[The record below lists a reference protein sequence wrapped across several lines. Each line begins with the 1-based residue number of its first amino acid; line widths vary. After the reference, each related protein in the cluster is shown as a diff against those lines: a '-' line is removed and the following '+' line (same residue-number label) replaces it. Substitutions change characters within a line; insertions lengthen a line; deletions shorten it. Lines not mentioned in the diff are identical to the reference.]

1 MSGRAAAYQSQ
12 IAGRAGES
20 YLVNGVKFD
29 GFEAGTLL
37 ELRFQ
42 LTKYL
47 NWHDLKRWLASRRAF
62 RVMLPNEGS
71 GANGV
76 LPRMGP
82 NPFFFTGIGGIR
94 LSEAGPRLK
103 AGATMVPGCG
113 ACFYGARRQARKPL
127 NGPDS
132 ALN

>member
-1 MSGRAAAYQSQ
+1 
-12 IAGRAGES
+12 
-20 YLVNGVKFD
+20 
-29 GFEAGTLL
+29 
-37 ELRFQ
+37 
-42 LTKYL
+42 
-47 NWHDLKRWLASRRAF
+47 
-62 RVMLPNEGS
+62 MLPDEGT

-82 NPFFFTGIGGIR
+82 TPFFFTGIGGIR

-103 AGATMVPGCG
+103 AGATMALGWE

-127 NGPDS
+127 NSPDG